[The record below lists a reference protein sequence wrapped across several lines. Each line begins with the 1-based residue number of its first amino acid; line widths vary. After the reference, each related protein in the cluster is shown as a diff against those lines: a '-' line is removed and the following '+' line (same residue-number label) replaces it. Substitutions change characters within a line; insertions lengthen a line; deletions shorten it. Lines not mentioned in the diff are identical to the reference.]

1 VELSRLDVY
10 AAGHHGLVTMA
21 AALDTGMSRA
31 TWYRALEHG
40 ALEPLYPGVAR
51 LYGSAQTREQAI
63 AAAVL
68 AAGNGAMASH
78 RSAAYLWG
86 IPRPEDDP
94 IDVTLTVRR
103 REANLPG
110 VIVHRPRDRRDLS
123 PVLRQNIRTS
133 NILRLLCDLGAVD
146 ESSVLAAVGHVVT
159 TGLASPVA
167 LRTAVEVH
175 ARRGRHGVPAF
186 RRALEEWVIDGKP
199 VDSVLEPAMAKLVKT
214 YRLPPVEFHP
224 IVGGYEVD
232 FRVIGTDIV
241 LECDGWETHG
251 RNRRR
256 FEKDRTRDA
265 ELVALGNIVVRFT
278 YWAITR
284 RAAKEAERIRAIVR
298 QWAPHLDL
306 GGNRRDS

>member
-1 VELSRLDVY
+1 VELSTLDAY

-21 AALDTGMSRA
+21 AAMDTGMSRA

-68 AAGNGAMASH
+68 AAGKGAMASH

-94 IDVTLTVRR
+94 IDVILTVRR

-146 ESSVLAAVGHVVT
+146 EGSVLAAVGQVVT
-159 TGLASPVA
+159 AGLASPVA
-167 LRTAVEVH
+167 LRSAVEVH
-175 ARRGRHGVPAF
+175 ARRGRRGVPAF

-199 VDSVLEPAMAKLVKT
+199 VDSVLEPAMARLVKT

-232 FRVIGTDIV
+232 FRVIGTDII

-284 RAAKEAERIRAIVR
+284 RAGAEAERIRAIVR
-298 QWAPHLDL
+298 RWAPQLVL
-306 GGNRRDS
+306 GGNRRST